1 MLNWEA
7 IGAVGE
13 IVGAAAVVGSLAFVG
28 WQLLQ
33 NTDAI
38 RTSTSQSHV
47 EMYLQ
52 FVRSIT
58 DQPDVARIWMTGI
71 ESGMAEFDDIER
83 VQFISFLS
91 GLFRYYEVSFIQH
104 SKGKLDLELWQNVET
119 QLTKLVVSAGFH
131 EWWLLRREWHSERFQ
146 SFIEQLAKSQVSKQF
161 ELYPTS

>member
-13 IVGAAAVVGSLAFVG
+13 IVGAIGVVGSLVFVG

-52 FVRSIT
+52 FIRSIT
-58 DQPDVARIWMTGI
+58 DQPDIARIWRAGI
-71 ESGMAEFDDIER
+71 ESGMAGLDEIEK

-104 SKGKLDLELWQNVET
+104 SKGKLDPELWQNVEA
-119 QLTKLVVSAGFH
+119 QLAKLVVSVGFH
-131 EWWLLRREWHSERFQ
+131 EWWLVRRDFHSERFQ
-146 SFIEQLAKSQVSKQF
+146 SFIEQLVKSLSGNQF
-161 ELYPTS
+161 ELYPKP

>member
-13 IVGAAAVVGSLAFVG
+13 IVGAAAVVGSLVFVG

-33 NTDAI
+33 NTGAI

-52 FVRSIT
+52 FIRSIT
-58 DQPDVARIWMTGI
+58 DQPEIARIWMTGI
-71 ESGMAEFDDIER
+71 ESGMTELDEIEK

-104 SKGKLDLELWQNVET
+104 SKGKLDLELWQNVEA
-119 QLTKLVVSAGFH
+119 QLTKLVVCAGFY
-131 EWWLLRREWHSERFQ
+131 EWWLLRRDFHSERFQ
-146 SFIEQLAKSQVSKQF
+146 SFIEQLAKSQVSKQVK
-161 ELYPTS
+161 LYPKS